1 MHYMLLVYESA
12 QWTTMSD
19 HERTEIH
26 NACWKWHDDL
36 AGAGRDRGA
45 AGLKV
50 SSATTVRQEGA
61 TFVATDGPY
70 AETKE
75 VLGGFQTVECANLAE
90 AVAIAKT
97 FPALRAGFAME
108 VREVRTDTDMRRGYE
123 A

>member
-12 QWTTMSD
+12 QWKTMSEP
-19 HERTEIH
+19 ERTAIH
-26 NACWKWHDDL
+26 NACWQWHEEL
-36 AGAGRDRGA
+36 GRAGRDRGA

-61 TFVATDGPY
+61 TLVATDGPY

-75 VLGGFQTVECANLAE
+75 VLGGFQTVECATLAE

-108 VREVRTDTDMRRGYE
+108 VREVRSETAMRRGYE